1 VEIMMDFMGGK
12 AGQFF
17 MKHVALRRKDWTVKC
32 CFPPNFKLQLHE
44 KLMSATQR
52 HSNFRDFM
60 CSIMDLAMRFL
71 NGTELRLRRIFWDG
85 IEQKL
90 RMYLMRKGQDL

>member
-1 VEIMMDFMGGK
+1 YKGKGDFNQWTYEIDTWADSHGIYDGMVVEIMMDFMGGK

-17 MKHVALRRKDWTVKC
+17 MKHVALRRKDWTVKF

-60 CSIMDLAMRFL
+60 CSIVDLAMRL
-71 NGTELRLRRIFWDG
+71 H
-85 IEQKL
+85 
-90 RMYLMRKGQDL
+90 